1 MSGDALDGQQDQ
13 AKHPARFLLTYH
25 IDTSFAASSLIE
37 LSTDITENP
46 SFLLIVSSSAEH
58 LGFHCMSSS
67 EATLHY
73 FAIQRRTPIYP
84 SQQGIPQ
91 STRPL

>member
-1 MSGDALDGQQDQ
+1 MRHRR
-13 AKHPARFLLTYH
+13 HPERFPLTYH
-25 IDTSFAASSLIE
+25 IDTSSAASSLIE
-37 LSTDITENP
+37 LSTDITEDP
-46 SFLLIVSSSAEH
+46 SSSLNFSSSAEH

-73 FAIQRRTPIYP
+73 FAIQRTTPIYP

-91 STRPL
+91 RTRPL